1 MHQTNKSTNFLFAG
15 TDKLAG
21 EGSVTLL
28 KGNSLDAVNSL
39 ENPVAVSPVTK
50 PVQLKGKQLD
60 IALEPYSFS
69 VIRVSMK

>member
-1 MHQTNKSTNFLFAG
+1 MILKVVKCIRQAKSTNFLFDG

-21 EGSVTLL
+21 EGWVTLL

-50 PVQLKGKQLD
+50 P
-60 IALEPYSFS
+60 AS
-69 VIRVSMK
+69 VKR